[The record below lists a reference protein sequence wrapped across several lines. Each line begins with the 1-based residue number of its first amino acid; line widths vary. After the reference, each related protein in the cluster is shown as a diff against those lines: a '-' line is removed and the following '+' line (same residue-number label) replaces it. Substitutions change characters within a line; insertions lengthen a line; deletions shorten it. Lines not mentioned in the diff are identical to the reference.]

1 MLLICPIRPEVSS
14 IYLTTLQECGMLTM
28 RPIADR
34 EPAAGHP
41 VVAAQPEAE
50 QQAAAQNRQMDP
62 LLQAALTGTVFL
74 GSVIASVLN
83 AMNRQ

>member
-1 MLLICPIRPEVSS
+1 
-14 IYLTTLQECGMLTM
+14 MLTM

-50 QQAAAQNRQMDP
+50 QQAAAQTRQMDP

-83 AMNRQ
+83 AMNRQWGTLLDVELWSEPEMN